1 MSLAQVLPPG
11 AMLGVLGGGQLGRM
25 FVHAA
30 TQMGY
35 RVTVLDPAPSGPAAE
50 IATCHIQAD
59 YTDEAALARLAETCV
74 AVTTEFENVPAD
86 SLRWLSQHVAVS
98 PPPAAVE
105 IAQDRVREKSF
116 FRDNHLPTNL
126 FFDIHRVEDLANA
139 FSEINGAAILK
150 TATLGYDGKGQ
161 AVCTSAAE
169 ALQAFEKFGSVNC
182 ILEQRVALD
191 CELSVVLARDVH
203 GNTAPMPVAEN
214 IHRHGI
220 LDTSIVPARVP
231 VALAEEAVALAVR
244 LADALDY
251 VGVLAVEMFVSEGH
265 LLINEIA
272 PRPHNSG
279 HFSIDATDYSQFDQ
293 QVRTLCGLPAAT
305 VRQHTPAVMLNILG
319 DLLLAKDFDWPRI
332 MQMTGSHLHLYGKSE
347 ARAGRK
353 MGHINFTGDDQA
365 ALIDAVDRVKSLW
378 PEAFH

>member
-59 YTDEAALARLAETCV
+59 YTDEAALARLA
-74 AVTTEFENVPAD
+74 D
-86 SLRWLSQHVAVS
+86 
-98 PPPAAVE
+98 
-105 IAQDRVREKSF
+105 
-116 FRDNHLPTNL
+116 LPTNL
-126 FFDIHRVEDLANA
+126 FFDIRRVEDLATA

-169 ALQAFEKFGSVNC
+169 AQQAFEKFGSVNC

-191 CELSVVLARDVH
+191 CELSVVLARDIH

-220 LDTSIVPARVP
+220 LDVSIVPARVP
-231 VALAEEAVALAVR
+231 VALADEAVALAMR

-251 VGVLAVEMFVSEGH
+251 VGVLAVEMFVSEGR

-305 VRQHTPAVMLNILG
+305 VHQHTPAVMLNILG
-319 DLLLAKDFDWPRI
+319 DL
-332 MQMTGSHLHLYGKSE
+332 
-347 ARAGRK
+347 
-353 MGHINFTGDDQA
+353 
-365 ALIDAVDRVKSLW
+365 ALIDAVERVKSLW